1 MDNKL
6 VVFPDPLIDES
17 DKHASI
23 QLAKE
28 YSITSVINQL
38 IECDAFIITTEVSMD
53 NDANDTFKFN
63 LDGYYVE
70 IEWKYLAQTFTSL
83 LNNKSIEENDY
94 INFSVESTA
103 LGHKLIAESKFKGG
117 LSGRYIKLALLETN
131 DGKYFDIPQDSKL
144 SINMLNIDDGQ
155 LEEFDDR
162 LSVVE
167 DKMKNVATKDDLNE
181 LSKRIDI
188 LESK

>member
-1 MDNKL
+1 MANKL
-6 VVFPDPLIDES
+6 FVFPDPLTDKS

-53 NDANDTFKFN
+53 KDAEDTFKFN

-70 IEWKYLAQTFTSL
+70 VEWKYLTSTFTSL
-83 LNNKSIEENDY
+83 LKSKPIEENDY
-94 INFSVESTA
+94 INFIIEATA
-103 LGHKLIAESKFKGG
+103 TGHKLIAESKFKCG
-117 LSGRYIKLALLETN
+117 LSGRYIKLPLLETS

-155 LEEFDDR
+155 LDEFDDR

-167 DKMKNVATKDDLNE
+167 DKMKNVATKDDINE

-188 LESK
+188 LENK

>member
-6 VVFPDPLIDES
+6 VVFPDPLIDKS

-103 LGHKLIAESKFKGG
+103 LGHKLIAE
-117 LSGRYIKLALLETN
+117 
-131 DGKYFDIPQDSKL
+131 
-144 SINMLNIDDGQ
+144 
-155 LEEFDDR
+155 
-162 LSVVE
+162 
-167 DKMKNVATKDDLNE
+167 
-181 LSKRIDI
+181 
-188 LESK
+188 

>member
-1 MDNKL
+1 MANKL
-6 VVFPDPLIDES
+6 FVFPDPLIDKS

-53 NDANDTFKFN
+53 NDADDTFKFN

-70 IEWKYLAQTFTSL
+70 VEWKYLTKTFTSL
-83 LNNKSIEENDY
+83 LTNKPVEENDY
-94 INFSVESTA
+94 ISFSIEATA
-103 LGHKLIAESKFKGG
+103 IGHKLIAESKFKGG

-162 LSVVE
+162 LSVIE
-167 DKMKNVATKDDLNE
+167 DKMKNVATKDELNE

-188 LESK
+188 LENK